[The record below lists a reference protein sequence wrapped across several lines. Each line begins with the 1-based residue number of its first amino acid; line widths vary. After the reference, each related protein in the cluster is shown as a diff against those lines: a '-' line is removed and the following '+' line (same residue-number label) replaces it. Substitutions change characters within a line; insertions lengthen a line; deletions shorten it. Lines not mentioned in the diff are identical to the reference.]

1 MKYNLKSQKSN
12 LVFQKKKKKIAVMK
26 SHKLGMEKH
35 SRAWPI

>member
-12 LVFQKKKKKIAVMK
+12 LVFQKKKIAVIK